1 MITTTKRRVRRD
13 FAPLELFAD
22 IVTASAGSGVMQ
34 VYDGAT
40 GEHEPDRSI
49 TPLVL
54 VPYVLAEAP
63 DGSFSG
69 GDVREQLRNGRWYV
83 NGTAIESATGWSGGF
98 TVSQEAGT
106 KWQLTV
112 RRNFTPGERADLTF
126 RAELADTRTGVLV
139 PVTCGPVTL
148 TCTER
153 ASDMWSLMTGG
164 DTIMIYDPLRDN
176 LLRHDY
182 LVAEGQEAESTPA
195 REALEKEQTS
205 YVRRVPVEL
214 WRGGEKW
221 AHPWALVVAKIG
233 PSGDLTRVRAGDGDL
248 VSCDDSTGLVMD
260 LRLTEKTDL
269 ALLACVAAADAG
281 TAGTDVPVE
290 TGMAND
296 EGITAVNA
304 VGSWAPGENMVRNS
318 NLPLVATGAVNTEAN
333 WARNMYGEF
342 VTFEGVRC
350 LKVINRGGFYSKKN
364 VAQPPSGATV
374 THSLDAYADADG
386 LALNIGFENFT
397 GAETSEAVPA
407 GKWTRITVVQL
418 CTKSTGGPKTYHIF
432 GANTGGNIYVKN
444 IKCEIGDKATPYSPA
459 PSDELKCVAR
469 AQVSAER
476 VDAAFSAE
484 IQNTADIAAGDTRRA
499 QRAVVSAG
507 GGTAEH
513 AEAVLEMTWKTDT
526 KAKAGTVVGY
536 GRAADFALAE
546 TGLTEAYDDYMDV
559 YLEMDDRGPM
569 AEAVDEDGNVLTDE
583 DGNVLIFN

>member
-1 MITTTKRRVRRD
+1 MITTAKRRVRRD
-13 FAPLELFAD
+13 FAPLELFTN

-112 RRNFTPGERADLTF
+112 QRNFTPGERADLTF

-153 ASDMWSLMTGG
+153 ASDMWALMTGG

-182 LVAEGQEAESTPA
+182 LVAEGQEAESAPA

-221 AHPWALVVAKIG
+221 AHPWALIAAKIG
-233 PSGDLTRVRAGDGDL
+233 PSGELTRVRAGDGDL

-281 TAGTDVPVE
+281 TAGTDAPVSV
-290 TGMAND
+290 GVAMD
-296 EGITAVNA
+296 EGVDLSLSRSFKAGDNI
-304 VGSWAPGENMVRNS
+304 
-318 NLPLVATGAVNTEAN
+318 ATGTDKLYGGQTGQGGMVSTQNDDGSITVTAN
-333 WARNMYGEF
+333 GYNDF
-342 VTFEGVRC
+342 T
-350 LKVINRGGFYSKKN
+350 GFYRGN
-364 VAQPPSGATV
+364 IAI
-374 THSLDAYADADG
+374 LADALPEAGDFVISFEMRSPDTTVIPTIYVNSAMG
-386 LALNIGFENFT
+386 YRPMVGKLGTDWSQVYAACKYAYSTGPEVNLHLGFQ
-397 GAETSEAVPA
+397 AVPPGA
-407 GKWTRITVVQL
+407 
-418 CTKSTGGPKTYHIF
+418 HIDVRRMK
-432 GANTGGNIYVKN
+432 I
-444 IKCEIGDKATPYSPA
+444 EIGTVPTPWSLSPIE
-459 PSDELKCVAR
+459 ELKCVAR

-583 DGNVLIFN
+583 DGNVLVFN

>member
-1 MITTTKRRVRRD
+1 MITTTKRRMRRD

-22 IVTASAGSGVMQ
+22 IVTAGAGSGTTQ

-83 NGTAIESATGWSGGF
+83 DGTAIESAPGWSGGF

-112 RRNFTPGERADLTF
+112 RRNFTPGETAELTF

-139 PVTCGPVTL
+139 PVTCGPATL

-182 LVAEGQEAESTPA
+182 LVAEGQETESA
-195 REALEKEQTS
+195 ARREALEKEQTS
-205 YVRRVPVEL
+205 YVRKVPVEL

-221 AHPWALVVAKIG
+221 ARSWALVAAKIG
-233 PSGDLTRVRAGDGDL
+233 PSGALTRLRAGDGDL
-248 VSCDDSTGLVMD
+248 IACDDSSGLVMD

-281 TAGTDVPVE
+281 TAGTDVPVSVGSAFDE
-290 TGMAND
+290 GADLSASRSFKAGDNIATGTDVLKGGQKGEGGMVSTQNDDGSITVTANGYNYFTGFYRGNTSILADALAAAGDFVISFEMRSPDTTVIPDVYVNSALGYKPMSGKLGTDWSQVYAALKFAAND
-296 EGITAVNA
+296 ETKINLHLGFSDVP
-304 VGSWAPGENMVRNS
+304 PGKHIDIRH
-318 NLPLVATGAVNTEAN
+318 
-333 WARNMYGEF
+333 
-342 VTFEGVRC
+342 
-350 LKVINRGGFYSKKN
+350 LKI
-364 VAQPPSGATV
+364 
-374 THSLDAYADADG
+374 
-386 LALNIGFENFT
+386 
-397 GAETSEAVPA
+397 
-407 GKWTRITVVQL
+407 
-418 CTKSTGGPKTYHIF
+418 
-432 GANTGGNIYVKN
+432 
-444 IKCEIGDKATPYSPA
+444 EIGTAPTPWSLSPIE
-459 PSDELKCVAR
+459 ELKCVAR

-476 VDAAFSAE
+476 VDAAFSTE

-513 AEAVLEMTWKTDT
+513 AESVLEMTWKTDT

-583 DGNVLIFN
+583 NGNVLIFN

>member
-1 MITTTKRRVRRD
+1 MITTAKRRMRRD

-22 IVTASAGSGVMQ
+22 IVTAGSGSGVTQ

-83 NGTAIESATGWSGGF
+83 NGTAIESATGWSGVF

-221 AHPWALVVAKIG
+221 AHAWALIVAKIG

-281 TAGTDVPVE
+281 TAGTDVPVSV
-290 TGMAND
+290 GCALD
-296 EGITAVNA
+296 EGVDLSLNRSFKAGDNI
-304 VGSWAPGENMVRNS
+304 
-318 NLPLVATGAVNTEAN
+318 ATGTDKLLGGQKGEGGMVSTQNDDGSITVTANGYNYFTGFYRGHLNVLADALTEA
-333 WARNMYGEF
+333 GDF
-342 VTFEGVRC
+342 VISFEMRSPDTT
-350 LKVINRGGFYSKKN
+350 VIPKIYVNSAMGYRPMVGKLGTDWSQVYASCKY
-364 VAQPPSGATV
+364 
-374 THSLDAYADADG
+374 AY
-386 LALNIGFENFT
+386 
-397 GAETSEAVPA
+397 
-407 GKWTRITVVQL
+407 
-418 CTKSTGGPKTYHIF
+418 STGPEINLHLGFQDVPPGAHID
-432 GANTGGNIYVKN
+432 IRRMK
-444 IKCEIGDKATPYSPA
+444 IEIGTVPTPWSLSPIE
-459 PSDELKCVAR
+459 ELKCVAR

-569 AEAVDEDGNVLTDE
+569 AEAVDEDGNVLTDK